1 MVFVWY
7 TMSFVAA
14 ALVFFLDYIRLFWQR
29 YMCYDVIKTM
39 LFVII
44 AASFV
49 LFGDVICTVM
59 SSKRRYLLPISR
71 M

>member
-14 ALVFFLDYIRLFWQR
+14 ALVFFLDYVRLFWQR

-39 LFVII
+39 LFVIYSSLI
-44 AASFV
+44 CAFQFSNNLVLVTSFE
-49 LFGDVICTVM
+49 L
-59 SSKRRYLLPISR
+59 
-71 M
+71 

>member
-39 LFVII
+39 LFVIYSSLI
-44 AASFV
+44 RAFQFSNNLVLVTSFE
-49 LFGDVICTVM
+49 L
-59 SSKRRYLLPISR
+59 
-71 M
+71 